1 VQLMRW
7 FDRSFEFHLQLGA
20 FPAVLERVRGT
31 PARLE
36 ELIASIPRGLWTR
49 RTTEGWTIQ
58 QHVGHLSDLEELH
71 DGRLDDYDARAEI
84 LRPADVQN
92 RKTEAA
98 RHDEAAMSDL
108 LGRFRAVRAA
118 FVARLEVMSHEDAGR
133 SALHPRLNQPMRV
146 IDMAV
151 FVADH
156 DDHHLARIREL
167 GGAER

>member
-1 VQLMRW
+1 V
-7 FDRSFEFHLQLGA
+7 D
-20 FPAVLERVRGT
+20 
-31 PARLE
+31 RLE
-36 ELIASIPRGLWTR
+36 ELIASIPQALWTR
-49 RTTEGWTIQ
+49 RTAEGWTIQ

-118 FVARLEVMSHEDAGR
+118 FVARLDDMSHEDAGR